1 LADITAQYSAID
13 ADSNHL
19 VCIKFAPV
27 GYQHPTWQKI
37 FTFLP
42 IGFTVAAAI
51 LSLIASFTIFHKGG
65 EHDVFL
71 LSSNYAMLPG
81 VLRLKIPG
89 FFDLVFYAQFIVMA
103 GQFNINYPRF
113 HALFTSN
120 FSWSFLLFDSSW
132 LDSIIQ
138 KIFQSSSSPIE
149 GTASIPRISIYKRQI
164 VNSTAIPTKEINND
178 VEVTGTGMLNFAT
191 ASGIDINALFFTFL
205 VYTLIVIVSC
215 IVLCCVI
222 WAILFTIGTLNNRKK
237 YIIMSKKVWD
247 FFIGTLR
254 KSILTLAL

>member
-1 LADITAQYSAID
+1 MADITAQYSAID

-19 VCIKFAPV
+19 VCIMFAPV

-51 LSLIASFTIFHKGG
+51 LSLIASFTIFHEGG
-65 EHDVFL
+65 EHDIFL

-81 VLRLKIPG
+81 VLRLKTPG

-103 GQFNINYPRF
+103 GQFNIGYPRF

-120 FSWSFLLFDSSW
+120 FSWSFLLFESSW
-132 LDSIIQ
+132 LDNIIHT
-138 KIFQSSSSPIE
+138 IFQSSSSPIE
-149 GTASIPRISIYKRQI
+149 EIASIPRHSIYKRQI
-164 VNSTAIPTKEINND
+164 ANSTAVPVNDINNGVD
-178 VEVTGTGMLNFAT
+178 VAGTGMMNFAT

-205 VYTLIVIVSC
+205 VYTLIIMVSC
-215 IVLCCVI
+215 IALCCI
-222 WAILFTIGTLNNRKK
+222 TWAVLFIIGALNKRKK
-237 YIIMSKKVWD
+237 YIIMSKKMWD
-247 FFIGTLR
+247 FSIGTLR
-254 KSILTLAL
+254 KSIPNSAL